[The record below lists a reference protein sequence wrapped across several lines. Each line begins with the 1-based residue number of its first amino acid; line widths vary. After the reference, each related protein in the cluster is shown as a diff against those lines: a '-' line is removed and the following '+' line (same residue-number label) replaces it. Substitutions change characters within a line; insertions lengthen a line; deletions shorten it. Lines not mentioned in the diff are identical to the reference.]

1 MEEAAGSIINDV
13 LEVGQLYLTSRNAG
27 MDAKIPERS
36 FATILSYIIDMI
48 FNIVTKVESAVV

>member
-1 MEEAAGSIINDV
+1 M
-13 LEVGQLYLTSRNAG
+13 YLTSRNAG